1 MKAFSAL
8 PLILFLMALGACK
21 KPVLEVREKSIPPL
35 ILSTSI
41 HDSLPLTAVNALQL
55 SDVVGIKIK
64 HHTGLYSNYFEYRA
78 DRDLLL
84 ETLSELPFVMQ
95 GTVADTQCHPISFEE
110 MARIQEDLTTIEIE
124 NTSFFWTADASS
136 IDVFECIKPP
146 FRHTIL
152 VTKNSNRILHRIEFL
167 GYS

>member
-8 PLILFLMALGACK
+8 PLVLLMVLGACK
-21 KPVLEVREKSIPPL
+21 KPVLEVREKSVPPL

-41 HDSLPLTAVNALQL
+41 HDSLPLKAVKALHL

-64 HHTGLYSNYFEYRA
+64 HHTGLYSNYFEYHA
-78 DRDLLL
+78 DRNLLL

-95 GTVADTQCHPISFEE
+95 NMIADTQCHQISFEE
-110 MARIQEDLTTIEIE
+110 MARIQVDLSAVEIE
-124 NTSFFWTADASS
+124 NTSFFWMTDASS

-146 FRHTIL
+146 FRHTIQ
-152 VTKNSNRILHRIEFL
+152 VTKNSKRILHRIEFL